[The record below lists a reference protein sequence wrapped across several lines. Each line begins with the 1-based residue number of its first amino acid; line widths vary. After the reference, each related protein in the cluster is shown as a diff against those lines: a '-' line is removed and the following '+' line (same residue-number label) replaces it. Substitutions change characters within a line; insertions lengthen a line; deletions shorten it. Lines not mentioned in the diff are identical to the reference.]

1 MKYFG
6 VFSLVFF
13 IPLITFAQIIITEIM
28 YDLEGSDSG
37 REWIEITNITT
48 DSIDLSTWKFFEN
61 GSNHGLVIFFFFSN
75 LSANSSAILAD
86 NPSKFLSDWSGFSG
100 VIFDSSFSLKNTGE
114 SISIR
119 NPDLS
124 DVDLVN
130 YITDWGAQ
138 GDGSSLQKNNGTWLA
153 SSPNPGVYTSSSGSS
168 EESSDEETPSGSSGA
183 YIEPVNFPTGTI
195 STRILG
201 ERIVLSGAD
210 SFFEAESLGV
220 EGEKLENAKHF
231 WNFGD
236 GSIKEGEKVLHNY
249 IYPGEYIIFLDVSS
263 ESFTTNEKIYIEVIP
278 SSIFIVESNK
288 GFIKIGNDSKKE
300 LNISLWIL
308 QVREDF
314 FIIPKNTYI
323 RSGGEITFSNEIT
336 NLNGSMKSTRL
347 LYPNGRRAY
356 EFNNSPVAVSV
367 AVATPETSVPT
378 VQEIVKNEA
387 KNPIEEAQ
395 LTATAVLNEP
405 LQTSNEGRES
415 FIDKWILALIG
426 IILISIFGVLLMN
439 KDKTVEGFTII
450 E

>member
-61 GSNHGLVIFFFFSN
+61 GSNHGLVIFQGDSN

-168 EESSDEETPSGSSGA
+168 EESSDEETPSGSSSA

-288 GFIKIGNDSKKE
+288 GFIKKNREMNKK
-300 LNISLWIL
+300 I
-308 QVREDF
+308 F
-314 FIIPKNTYI
+314 FI
-323 RSGGEITFSNEIT
+323 
-336 NLNGSMKSTRL
+336 
-347 LYPNGRRAY
+347 
-356 EFNNSPVAVSV
+356 
-367 AVATPETSVPT
+367 
-378 VQEIVKNEA
+378 
-387 KNPIEEAQ
+387 
-395 LTATAVLNEP
+395 VL
-405 LQTSNEGRES
+405 
-415 FIDKWILALIG
+415 F
-426 IILISIFGVLLMN
+426 
-439 KDKTVEGFTII
+439 
-450 E
+450 

>member
-1 MKYFG
+1 M
-6 VFSLVFF
+6 
-13 IPLITFAQIIITEIM
+13 
-28 YDLEGSDSG
+28 
-37 REWIEITNITT
+37 
-48 DSIDLSTWKFFEN
+48 
-61 GSNHGLVIFFFFSN
+61 
-75 LSANSSAILAD
+75 
-86 NPSKFLSDWSGFSG
+86 
-100 VIFDSSFSLKNTGE
+100 
-114 SISIR
+114 
-119 NPDLS
+119 
-124 DVDLVN
+124 
-130 YITDWGAQ
+130 
-138 GDGSSLQKNNGTWLA
+138 
-153 SSPNPGVYTSSSGSS
+153 
-168 EESSDEETPSGSSGA
+168 
-183 YIEPVNFPTGTI
+183 
-195 STRILG
+195 
-201 ERIVLSGAD
+201 
-210 SFFEAESLGV
+210 
-220 EGEKLENAKHF
+220 ENAKHF